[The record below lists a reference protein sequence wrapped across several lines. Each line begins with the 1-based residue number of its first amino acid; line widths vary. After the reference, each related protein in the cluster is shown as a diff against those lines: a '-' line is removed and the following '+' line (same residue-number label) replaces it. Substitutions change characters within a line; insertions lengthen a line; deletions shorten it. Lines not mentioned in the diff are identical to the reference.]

1 MIKIKSLY
9 KDWKE
14 FSLKNINLE
23 VKKGEYFVILGP
35 TGAGKTLLLE
45 TIAGFHFPDRGE
57 VWIEG
62 QNVTNLPP
70 ERRRIGFIYQDL
82 GCNIFAVSPYQEGKV
97 KLFIRP
103 VVRNIN

>member
-1 MIKIKSLY
+1 MITIRNLSR
-9 KDWKE
+9 DWKDS
-14 FSLKNINLE
+14 SLKEINLE
-23 VKKGEYFVILGP
+23 VKKGHFIILGS

-45 TIAGFHFPDRGE
+45 AIAGFRIHDRGE

-62 QNVTNLPP
+62 HDVTNLLP
-70 ERRRIGFIYQDL
+70 ERRRIGFIYPDL